1 MRIKL
6 NAYGKI
12 NLFLNVIGK
21 RENGFHE
28 IESIMQGIDLFDEV
42 EIVAEKKRI
51 EKTEIRLR
59 TNNPSL
65 PTDSGNLAVRAAERI
80 LMGYEGDYNSF
91 DIYIKKNLPV
101 AAGLA
106 GGTADG
112 AAVLLGINR
121 LMGYKYTLKELRK
134 IGEGLGADFPFS
146 ISMNA
151 YKNMDLIKGLRGLEE
166 SYLTAIAKGIG
177 NKLNQIESIPSYI
190 IMMNP
195 NIFVSTKEVY
205 EGLDR
210 METEMKY
217 NLQELLGYLENKD
230 YEKFFLNTKN
240 IMEEFTLNEYKE
252 AGEMKKWAENNLNA
266 VKVLMSGSGPT
277 IVAYYLNPNE
287 AKEDFEKIKHID
299 NKYLTITGV
308 K

>member
-12 NLFLNVIGK
+12 NLFLNITGK
-21 RENGFHE
+21 TENGFHE

-42 EIVAEKKRI
+42 EIVAEKKKI

-59 TNNPSL
+59 TNDLSL
-65 PTDSGNLAVRAAERI
+65 PTDSGNLAVVAAERI
-80 LMGYEGDYNSF
+80 LMGYEGEYNSF

-112 AAVLLGINR
+112 AAVLLGINK
-121 LMGYKYTLKELRK
+121 LMGYKYTLKELQK
-134 IGEGLGADFPFS
+134 IGEDLGADFPFS
-146 ISMNA
+146 VSMNA
-151 YKNMDLIKGLRGLEE
+151 YKNMDLIKGIRGLEG

-177 NKLNQIESIPSYI
+177 DKLNQIESIPSYI
-190 IMMNP
+190 ILMNP

-210 METEMKY
+210 METQIKY
-217 NLQELLGYLENKD
+217 DLQEMLDYLKNKD
-230 YEKFFLNTKN
+230 YEKFFVNTKN
-240 IMEEFTLNEYKE
+240 IMEEFTLTEYKE
-252 AGEMKKWAENNLNA
+252 AGEIKKWADNNLNA

-277 IVAYYLNPNE
+277 IVAYYLNPDE
-287 AKEDFEKIKHID
+287 AKEDFEKIKHVE
-299 NKYLTITGV
+299 NKHLTITGI